1 MARLA
6 MGTTLLER
14 YVLLGVAG
22 QGGVS
27 TVYRAV
33 DVRFGRLLAIKLLAA
48 AQGDDPRPRETAR
61 REALITDRLRHP
73 GVPRVYEYGDAPL
86 PDGSTAPYLAL
97 ELLNGIPLADR
108 LTHGRL
114 DWPDAAHAATTIADV
129 LAVAHKAGIV
139 HRDLSTRNIMLTPTG
154 PKIIDFGLAAPPEDL
169 LPPSEDRGDLLPRGG
184 RLFAPGRDLFP
195 RDRGLLPRGGD
206 LLPAGGDPAAA
217 RADLVS
223 ARADLVSARADPA
236 AARADLAPPARA
248 DLAPLVR
255 ADLASARADLAPTAR
270 VKFGGS
276 GAGLAAWPRGGG
288 AATARVQGR
297 PGARSGDPA
306 EDVYS
311 LGVVLYEMLTGRSPY
326 PPHVA
331 AMIMAAG
338 RAGQLAPTPVL
349 AVVGLPPELRDL
361 VRACMAKRPGDRPL
375 SAEVALRLRQIQVW
389 PPEPSIN

>member
-33 DVRFGRLLAIKLLAA
+33 DVRFGRLLAVKLLAA
-48 AQGDDPRPRETAR
+48 AHGDDPRPRETAR

-108 LTHGRL
+108 LTHSRL
-114 DWPDAAHAATTIADV
+114 DWPEAAHAAALIADV
-129 LAVAHKAGIV
+129 LAVAHEAGIV
-139 HRDLSTRNIMLTPTG
+139 HRDLTTRNVMLTPTG
-154 PKIIDFGLAAPPEDL
+154 PKIIDFGLATPPEGPVRTDFAGAGAR
-169 LPPSEDRGDLLPRGG
+169 PDGG
-184 RLFAPGRDLFP
+184 
-195 RDRGLLPRGGD
+195 
-206 LLPAGGDPAAA
+206 AG
-217 RADLVS
+217 
-223 ARADLVSARADPA
+223 
-236 AARADLAPPARA
+236 
-248 DLAPLVR
+248 
-255 ADLASARADLAPTAR
+255 AR
-270 VKFGGS
+270 V
-276 GAGLAAWPRGGG
+276 LAHPR
-288 AATARVQGR
+288 T
-297 PGARSGDPA
+297 RSADPA

-361 VRACMAKRPGDRPL
+361 VRACMAKRPEDRPP
-375 SAEVALRLRQIQVW
+375 SAEVALRLRQIQVR
-389 PPEPSIN
+389 PPAPSIN